1 MVSLRFRPAVFV
13 LAFVLAVLA
22 LPSVVEASIRR
33 TPGAWLYGPD
43 TVFSDGTTTPMFVP
57 LSDPLA
63 SAGLLN
69 ARVSTELVATS
80 GQCKVRPALRWS
92 DDGVVWGPS
101 SSIVA
106 GYRSTIGIDYGSAYL
121 DLTILGTPKPWIQF
135 GVEVAN
141 VSGTRVEVCKASV
154 MVEPKEK

>member
-1 MVSLRFRPAVFV
+1 MASSRLKHALYLAGV
-13 LAFVLAVLA
+13 LLAASVV
-22 LPSVVEASIRR
+22 PSAVEASIRR

-43 TVFSDGTTTPMFVP
+43 AVFSDGTTSPMFVP

-80 GQCKVRPALRWS
+80 GFCKVRPALRWS
-92 DDGVVWGPS
+92 DDGVVWGAS

-106 GYRSTIGIDYGSAYL
+106 SYRSTVGIDYGSSYL
-121 DLTILGTPKPWIQF
+121 DLNVLGTPKPWVQF

-141 VSGTRVEVCKASV
+141 VSGTRVEVCQASV